1 MNCNCPTCKGR
12 NPDAVGIAIA
22 ESEIIPY
29 FKTELL
35 KVRYP
40 DHPIPFRHHGLL
52 ASCLSF
58 GQAVAMARHI
68 KDRQHCYGTDNT
80 IFHKY
85 KSQIESKFGIRIM
98 TSAEMLAQF
107 PKPLEVCEF
116 NAEETSEQRRLRLSL
131 N

>member
-1 MNCNCPTCKGR
+1 
-12 NPDAVGIAIA
+12 
-22 ESEIIPY
+22 
-29 FKTELL
+29 
-35 KVRYP
+35 
-40 DHPIPFRHHGLL
+40 
-52 ASCLSF
+52 
-58 GQAVAMARHI
+58 MARHI